1 MTGESSA
8 QFEKMSSEEIDQVVG
23 AIGEFTSTHP
33 REALKEITGLQIA
46 RGGVEEQLSN
56 RKPPKEIAPDAEII
70 AIDEC
75 LGLYNPRRKQIVL
88 FQRGIAAA
96 ANILKCE
103 ADDLQHVVRYHEWG
117 HAILHAGVDRDGR
130 ECDLRNY
137 SRIDERVHESLAQLL
152 AWRAIEQNLENSR
165 NPRVQRRWQR
175 IRDIFT
181 ALETRQPL
189 AYRGWRRLVKVP
201 LPKLQKILILIRK
214 GARFGE
220 WEGLSTVAELE

>member
-103 ADDLQHVVRYHEWG
+103 VDEIPRWNSTICFLLGLYSPRHSSIAMISASG
-117 HAILHAGVDRDGR
+117 AISFGGFRLDS
-130 ECDLRNY
+130 C
-137 SRIDERVHESLAQLL
+137 SST
-152 AWRAIEQNLENSR
+152 
-165 NPRVQRRWQR
+165 P
-175 IRDIFT
+175 
-181 ALETRQPL
+181 PL
-189 AYRGWRRLVKVP
+189 A
-201 LPKLQKILILIRK
+201 IC
-214 GARFGE
+214 
-220 WEGLSTVAELE
+220 